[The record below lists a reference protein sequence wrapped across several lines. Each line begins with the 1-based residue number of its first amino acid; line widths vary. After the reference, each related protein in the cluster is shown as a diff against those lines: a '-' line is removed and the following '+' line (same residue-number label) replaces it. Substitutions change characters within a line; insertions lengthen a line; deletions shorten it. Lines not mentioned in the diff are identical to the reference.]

1 MKQKILYLLMLLFF
15 TFEAYAQ
22 NKEID
27 SLKNIAEKSTGDKKA
42 RALLNIARF
51 HLINRDTLAFA
62 YCDRGFEAAETPLMK
77 ARALYFKSFAYRDVE
92 NPAMQIDLL
101 KKSLIEFRQSND
113 TLAAGALQEL
123 STAYR
128 LRAMY
133 PEALK
138 TAFEEF
144 ELRKKLAG
152 EQELVLAL
160 QSIGYTYDRMGE
172 FKTAI
177 EWYEKATVAAQEL
190 EDDFLIGRTF
200 GLIGI
205 AYDELQQYDKA
216 LENNF
221 KAIEYF
227 QKVEDPINVKIW
239 YSNIGN
245 TYTKLGDYQNAE
257 KYILKSLAISEK
269 TNAELVTRVNL
280 GKIYLE
286 TNRFDQAQK
295 VLDSALIL
303 IQKVDEK
310 KVLSEVY
317 YRLHELRKKQNNYK
331 EALDYYQ
338 KYKEN
343 EDVLFNQAK
352 AKQINEMSIAY
363 KTNEKEN
370 QILEQRA
377 VIAENDLKIGQKNFQ
392 IILTLFL
399 LLTSVLLGYLF
410 FYRQK
415 QKAGRLERENQLKD
429 ALSKIETQK
438 ELHRQRTKISRDLH
452 DNIGSQLTFI
462 TSSLEN
468 IKYYFKENSAEI
480 NKKIDAV
487 SHYTK
492 QTIVELRDMIWAM
505 NKEEMSLEDL
515 KNRIGNLVGT
525 ASEAKEKIRFDFQ
538 VATTLNMQQKLTSF
552 EGINIFR
559 VIQEALNNA
568 IKHSDATRI
577 EVAIEKQNGFLLF
590 SVSDN
595 GKGFAITS
603 NFNGDGLHNMKKRI
617 EEIAGKFSI
626 KTSPEDGTQVL
637 IKYRKK

>member
-1 MKQKILYLLMLLFF
+1 MLLFF